1 MLSAP
6 LLIALLLSFF
16 LVFLYF
22 LIATTLKTRPLL
34 DYFKVLTLLSIPVYL
49 LWPRPASLFILQILF
64 CLKALFLAF
73 SQRKRRLRFKIF
85 VYALPLLIMGPL
97 ILYFFSPF
105 AYGLSFSFSLLGFF
119 PLMVFLIFPPEH
131 FKSEIKENT
140 AQLLFFLTPLFISGL
155 HFTSSVSYRLFL
167 DIFFLIYI
175 TLDIISLKQKLKI
188 IKDLN
193 VKYKEKLLR
202 SGKEYIRIFENS
214 PGMNIILDKE
224 LKIVDC
230 NRKFADA
237 VGLELED
244 ILRRDIIDFLPETF
258 KGKMRLLKK
267 YLRFHKEASGEF
279 ALINRHN
286 KNSIDVFLS
295 AIKETDNT
303 FIIMQDITTI
313 KWMQTSLASYAEQ
326 LKKEMNHAKV
336 ADKMKSVFLANMS
349 HEIRTPLTS
358 IIGFSTL
365 LKETPLSTTQ
375 LDYLNKISNSGEHLL
390 KIINDII
397 DLSKIEAGKL
407 DIEIEDVNLI
417 KIFNEIHDMMYPKV
431 FKKNIQLFIEL
442 EDTFKTHFL
451 RLDGFRLKQVFIN
464 LVNNSIKFTDQGHVA
479 LKAAVKGDEVHFVV
493 EDTGIGIP
501 PDKQDRVF
509 EAFVQ
514 AEETLSRRYEGTG
527 LGLAISKNLVELM
540 GGKIRLISTENQG
553 TTITLIFGLHILG
566 AEFPDSLKSF
576 SVINEKIPN
585 ASALLHSSKADEK
598 KNFEPAESP
607 LLPDSFP
614 VLLIGEDNDSVYILL
629 DFILKKNNI
638 RAVRGKDGEEILRLF
653 YQYSTSLK
661 AALLDMNLPK
671 IDGITLAK
679 QIRADNQD
687 IKLIGF
693 SAYQYE
699 EVKSKIGD
707 ILDDYIKKPFKINE
721 VYDVLKKFL

>member
-1 MLSAP
+1 
-6 LLIALLLSFF
+6 
-16 LVFLYF
+16 
-22 LIATTLKTRPLL
+22 
-34 DYFKVLTLLSIPVYL
+34 
-49 LWPRPASLFILQILF
+49 
-64 CLKALFLAF
+64 
-73 SQRKRRLRFKIF
+73 
-85 VYALPLLIMGPL
+85 
-97 ILYFFSPF
+97 
-105 AYGLSFSFSLLGFF
+105 
-119 PLMVFLIFPPEH
+119 
-131 FKSEIKENT
+131 
-140 AQLLFFLTPLFISGL
+140 
-155 HFTSSVSYRLFL
+155 
-167 DIFFLIYI
+167 
-175 TLDIISLKQKLKI
+175 
-188 IKDLN
+188 
-193 VKYKEKLLR
+193 KEKLLR

-230 NRKFADA
+230 NRKFAEA

-244 ILRRDIIDFLPETF
+244 ILRRDIVDFLPETF

-267 YLRFHKEASGEF
+267 YLRFHNEASGEF

-365 LKETPLSTTQ
+365 LKETPLSSTQ
-375 LDYLNKISNSGEHLL
+375 LDYLHKISNSGEHLL

-407 DIEIEDVNLI
+407 DIEIEDVNLV
-417 KIFNEIHDMMYPKV
+417 KVFNEIHDMMYPKV
-431 FKKNIQLFIEL
+431 FKKNIQLTLEL
-442 EDTFKTHFL
+442 EDTFKNNFL

-464 LVNNSIKFTDQGHVA
+464 LVNNSIKFTDYGHVA
-479 LKAAVKGDEVHFVV
+479 LKAALRGDEVHFIV

-501 PDKQDRVF
+501 ADKQDRVF

-514 AEETLSRRYEGTG
+514 AEETLSRKYEGTG

-540 GGKIRLISTENQG
+540 GGKIRLISKENQG
-553 TTITLIFGLHILG
+553 TTITLVFGLHILG
-566 AEFPDSLKSF
+566 TEFPDSLKSL
-576 SVINEKIPN
+576 SVINERALGFSTPLYTSEPDEDKI
-585 ASALLHSSKADEK
+585 
-598 KNFEPAESP
+598 FEPTVTTT
-607 LLPDSFP
+607 LPDSYP

-638 RAVRGKDGEEILRLF
+638 RAVRGKDGEEILEL
-653 YQYSTSLK
+653 YHQYSTSLK
-661 AALLDMNLPK
+661 ATLLDMNLPK

-679 QIRADNQD
+679 KIRAASDT
-687 IKLIGF
+687 IKIIGF

-699 EVKSKIGD
+699 EIKPKIGN
-707 ILDDYIKKPFKINE
+707 ILDGYIKKPFKINE
-721 VYDVLKKFL
+721 VYDILKKFL

>member
-1 MLSAP
+1 MLTPP
-6 LLIALLLSFF
+6 LPIALLFSFF

-34 DYFKVLTLLSIPVYL
+34 DYLKVLTLLSIPAYL
-49 LWPRPASLFILQILF
+49 IWPMPITLLILQFLFCLQALSAAFAQKGRHLRLKIFLSSLVVLSVASLLCYLYPPFAAWFPLTLSISAFFPLLTFFFFLPSHFKTEIRDHLAQLFFFLSPLLISGLYFTSSLSYWLVLDVFFSLFI
-64 CLKALFLAF
+64 A
-73 SQRKRRLRFKIF
+73 
-85 VYALPLLIMGPL
+85 
-97 ILYFFSPF
+97 
-105 AYGLSFSFSLLGFF
+105 
-119 PLMVFLIFPPEH
+119 
-131 FKSEIKENT
+131 
-140 AQLLFFLTPLFISGL
+140 
-155 HFTSSVSYRLFL
+155 L
-167 DIFFLIYI
+167 DIF
-175 TLDIISLKQKLKI
+175 SLKQKLKI

-193 VKYKEKLLR
+193 IKYKEKLLR

-230 NRKFADA
+230 NRKFAEA

-244 ILRRDIIDFLPETF
+244 ILRRDIVDFLPETF

-267 YLRFHKEASGEF
+267 YLRFHNEASGEF

-365 LKETPLSTTQ
+365 LKETPLSSTQ
-375 LDYLNKISNSGEHLL
+375 LDYLHKISNSGEHLL

-407 DIEIEDVNLI
+407 DIEIEDVNLV
-417 KIFNEIHDMMYPKV
+417 KVFNEIHDMMYPKV
-431 FKKNIQLFIEL
+431 FKKNIQLTLEL
-442 EDTFKTHFL
+442 EDTFKNNFL

-464 LVNNSIKFTDQGHVA
+464 LVNNSIKFTDYGHVA
-479 LKAAVKGDEVHFVV
+479 LKAALRGDEVHFIV

-501 PDKQDRVF
+501 ADKQDRVF

-514 AEETLSRRYEGTG
+514 AEETLSRKYEGTG

-540 GGKIRLISTENQG
+540 GGKIRLISKENQG
-553 TTITLIFGLHILG
+553 TTITLVFGLHILG
-566 AEFPDSLKSF
+566 TEFPDSLKSL
-576 SVINEKIPN
+576 SVINERALGFSTPLYTSEPDEDKI
-585 ASALLHSSKADEK
+585 
-598 KNFEPAESP
+598 FEPTVTTT
-607 LLPDSFP
+607 LPDSYP

-638 RAVRGKDGEEILRLF
+638 RAVRGKDGEEILEL
-653 YQYSTSLK
+653 YHQYSTSLK
-661 AALLDMNLPK
+661 ATLLDMNLPK

-679 QIRADNQD
+679 KIRAASDT
-687 IKLIGF
+687 IKIIGF

-699 EVKSKIGD
+699 EIKPKIGN
-707 ILDDYIKKPFKINE
+707 ILDGYIKKPFKINE
-721 VYDVLKKFL
+721 VYDILKKFL